1 MKLST
6 WAKKQGIHYMTA
18 YRAFQKGNIDGAY
31 QLPSGTIIVPDKTVP
46 VKQEHIVVYA
56 RVSSS
61 MNKSNLDSQSDRL
74 VAFCNAKGLVVNEV
88 IKECGSG
95 LNDRRPKLIK
105 LLSERKATKIIIEHK
120 DRLTRFGYNYIKT
133 LMNDC
138 EIICLNETKQQDED
152 LMQDFI
158 SVITSF
164 CARIYGQRRC
174 KRKTEQIIKELA
186 QNDTVN

>member
-18 YRAFQKGNIDGAY
+18 YRAFQNGDIDGAY
-31 QLPSGTIIVPDKTVP
+31 QLPSGTIIVPDKTP
-46 VKQEHIVVYA
+46 LVKQEHVVIYA

-61 MNKSNLDSQSDRL
+61 MNRSNLDSQADRL
-74 VAFCNAKGLVVNEV
+74 VAFCNAKGWVVHEV

-95 LNDRRPKLIK
+95 LNDHRPKLIK
-105 LLSERKATKIIIEHK
+105 MLSERRATKLVIEHK

-174 KRKTEQIIKELA
+174 KRKTEQIIKGLE

>member
-18 YRAFQKGNIDGAY
+18 YRAFKNGDIDGAY
-31 QLPSGTIIVPDKTVP
+31 QLPSGTIIVPDKLTP
-46 VKQEHIVVYA
+46 TKQEYIVVYA

-74 VAFCNAKGLVVNEV
+74 VAFCNAKGWVVNEV
-88 IKECGSG
+88 VKECGSG

-105 LLSERKATKIIIEHK
+105 LLSERKATKIIIENK

-138 EIICLNETKQQDED
+138 EIICLNETEQQDED
-152 LMQDFI
+152 LMQDFV

-164 CARIYGQRRC
+164 CAHIYGQRRC
-174 KRKTEQIIKELA
+174 RRKTEQIIKELE
-186 QNDTVN
+186 QNDQVN

>member
-1 MKLST
+1 
-6 WAKKQGIHYMTA
+6 MTA
-18 YRAFQKGNIDGAY
+18 YRAFNNGDIDGAY
-31 QLPSGTIIVPDKTVP
+31 QLPSGTIIVPDKSIPT
-46 VKQEHIVVYA
+46 KQEYTVVYA

-61 MNKSNLDSQSDRL
+61 MNKSNLAGQSDRL
-74 VAFCNAKGLVVNEV
+74 VAFCNAKGWGVNEV

-95 LNDRRPKLIK
+95 LNDHRPKLIK

-138 EIICLNETKQQDED
+138 EIICLNETKQQDDD
-152 LMQDFI
+152 LMQDFV

-174 KRKTEQIIKELA
+174 KRKTEQIIKELE